1 MLYMDIQITLKCLI
15 IQMEQIEKMYVK
27 IKNEQLD
34 FMPSAMIEKIK
45 PPAV

>member
-1 MLYMDIQITLKCLI
+1 MLYMDIQITLKFLI

-27 IKNEQLD
+27 IRNDQLD